1 MIPAALSETMSE
13 KKEAETDVLIVR
25 TVLERFERSKI
36 LEVYFARMDG
46 RIPEEIPVEYHDL
59 YQLELNDIKGFLLG
73 QHPQDTLLHKI
84 FRIMS

>member
-1 MIPAALSETMSE
+1 MLPAALSETMSE
-13 KKEAETDVLIVR
+13 KKEAETNVIVVR

-46 RIPEEIPVEYHDL
+46 RIPEEIPAEYHEL
-59 YQLELNDIKGFLLG
+59 YQLGLNDIKGFLLG

>member
-1 MIPAALSETMSE
+1 MIPTALSETMSE
-13 KKEAETDVLIVR
+13 KKEAETDALIVR

>member
-1 MIPAALSETMSE
+1 MIPAALSEALSE
-13 KKEAETDVLIVR
+13 KKEAETDALVVR

-46 RIPEEIPVEYHDL
+46 RIPEEIPAQYHEL